1 MELAR
6 SVGEVS
12 IEIGRQIGVLI
23 DRPGYVTHLIV
34 GNDHS
39 IEIPHLDRYRVAHSR
54 LRGLR
59 LFHTHLKEEALN
71 QEDLMDLV
79 LNRFDSI
86 TAACVD
92 AQGVPKFFYS
102 AFMNPDPESE
112 LPWILTERKFPGQ
125 LKEGYATELMP

>member
-1 MELAR
+1 MDLAR
-6 SVGEVS
+6 LVGEISV
-12 IEIGRQIGVLI
+12 EIGRQVGLLI
-23 DRPGYVTHLIV
+23 ERTGYVTHLIV

-59 LFHTHLKEEALN
+59 LFHTHLKEHPLN

-86 TAACVD
+86 TAACVGSD
-92 AQGVPKFFYS
+92 GIPKFF
-102 AFMNPDPESE
+102 F
-112 LPWILTERKFPGQ
+112 LPLSIQIPMQRNLGSFLPNNTQ
-125 LKEGYATELMP
+125 AS